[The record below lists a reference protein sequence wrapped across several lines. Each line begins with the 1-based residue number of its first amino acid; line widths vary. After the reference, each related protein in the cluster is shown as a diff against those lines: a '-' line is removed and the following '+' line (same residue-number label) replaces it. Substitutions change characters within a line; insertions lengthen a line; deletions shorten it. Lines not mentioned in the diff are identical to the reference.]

1 MAPPHHFLL
10 PSHPIHALPLSFN
23 PYPLSRYELT
33 FPNAILAEEKHLPLY
48 TEIQAAPFVPEYVA
62 GGSCQNT
69 VRVAQWMNNEAN
81 STYFAGVIGNDDNG
95 KQLTKV
101 ASADGVNVK
110 YTTSDSLRTG
120 LCAVFIKD
128 FDRSM
133 CTDLQAASSFKL
145 ENLEDSKEHWS
156 TASHIVV
163 EGYFLTIC
171 EDAIVKLAK
180 QQAEAGKVF
189 AFSLSAPF
197 ICQFFTAGVK
207 KVLAYANVIFGTETE
222 AELLSEAMGWDL
234 GKDHVKIVAKIGEY
248 PFAEG
253 ITGTRK
259 VVITRADD
267 VVVANGSEVALFGVE
282 KLPKEEMVDANGA
295 GDAFCGGFIAAMMK
309 AKGDDIAVKAG
320 VYAAQVI
327 IRTSGTKLPTDAPKF
342 AF

>member
-1 MAPPHHFLL
+1 MATLFGLGNPLL
-10 PSHPIHALPLSFN
+10 DISVNASDEVLAK
-23 PYPLSRYELT
+23 YELT
-33 FPNAILAEEKHLPLY
+33 CPNAILAEEKHLPLY

-163 EGYFLTIC
+163 EGYFLTVC

-207 KVLAYANVIFGTETE
+207 KVLDYANVIFGNETE

-234 GKDHVKIVAKIGEY
+234 GKDHAKIAVKIAEY

-259 VVITRADD
+259 VVITRGADD

-282 KLPKEEMVDANGA
+282 KLPKEEMVDTNGA

-309 AKGDDIAVKAG
+309 AKGDDVAVKAG
-320 VYAAQVI
+320 TYAAQVI

>member
-1 MAPPHHFLL
+1 
-10 PSHPIHALPLSFN
+10 
-23 PYPLSRYELT
+23 
-33 FPNAILAEEKHLPLY
+33 
-48 TEIQAAPFVPEYVA
+48 
-62 GGSCQNT
+62 
-69 VRVAQWMNNEAN
+69 
-81 STYFAGVIGNDDNG
+81 
-95 KQLTKV
+95 
-101 ASADGVNVK
+101 
-110 YTTSDSLRTG
+110 
-120 LCAVFIKD
+120 
-128 FDRSM
+128 
-133 CTDLQAASSFKL
+133 
-145 ENLEDSKEHWS
+145 
-156 TASHIVV
+156 
-163 EGYFLTIC
+163 
-171 EDAIVKLAK
+171 
-180 QQAEAGKVF
+180 
-189 AFSLSAPF
+189 
-197 ICQFFTAGVK
+197 
-207 KVLAYANVIFGTETE
+207 
-222 AELLSEAMGWDL
+222 MGWDL